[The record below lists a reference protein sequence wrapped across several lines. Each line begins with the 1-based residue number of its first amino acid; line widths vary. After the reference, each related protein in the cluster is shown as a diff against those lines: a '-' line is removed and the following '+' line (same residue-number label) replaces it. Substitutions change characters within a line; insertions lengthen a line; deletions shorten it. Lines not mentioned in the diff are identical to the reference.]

1 MDCRF
6 LLKGSEGDGF
16 QRKRRSSR
24 ISMQVNLLGIKRCRL
39 LVIVVLHVVRLL
51 EVLSSRRGRVS
62 WLQHLSIISVS
73 WVFISMSLMATA
85 CMPLRTPHIHIHIRS
100 FLFAVVL
107 LLGNLEVV
115 IAERFFGVSL
125 CRAVCWTT
133 RY

>member
-1 MDCRF
+1 MVCRF

-24 ISMQVNLLGIKRCRL
+24 ISMQLNVLGIQRCRL

-51 EVLSSRRGRVS
+51 EVLSGRRGRVS
-62 WLQHLSIISVS
+62 LLRHLSIISVS
-73 WVFISMSLMATA
+73 WVLHLCVSYGNG
-85 CMPLRTPHIHIHIRS
+85 MPLRTPHIHIQIRS